1 LNYTSH
7 QKTQQTADGQPKSQ
21 QKQTA
26 VLKNRS
32 EGRRIFKTLGFKLN
46 LLKKKTWHKTKNCFC
61 MEKKK
66 KRHLSEKEKLD

>member
-46 LLKKKTWHKTKNCFC
+46 LLKKTWHKTQQKTAFAWR
-61 MEKKK
+61 KK